1 MKKAIEMNPGDQER
15 NFHTGK
21 VKKIEVTAWYCQ
33 SHPWNTKQFETTIQ
47 SSRKN
52 RVSVAGAKQEVG
64 RALESSKDSG
74 LSCG

>member
-21 VKKIEVTAWYCQ
+21 VRRIEVTAWYCQ
-33 SHPWNTKQFETTIQ
+33 SHPWNTKQLETIQ
-47 SSRKN
+47 SSRRN
-52 RVSVAGAKQEVG
+52 RVSVAGAKQEVVG
-64 RALESSKDSG
+64 ALESKKGSG